1 MKTQNIQFRVPRQR
15 RRCVELYGAN
25 TPFRGHVER
34 NRRAYQ
40 RQDKH
45 NKRGQECDGF

>member
-1 MKTQNIQFRVPRQR
+1 MKTQNIQFQVPKQR
-15 RRCVELYGAN
+15 RRGVELYGAN
-25 TPFRGHVER
+25 TPFRGHIEK

-45 NKRGQECDGF
+45 QKRHVEYN

>member
-1 MKTQNIQFRVPRQR
+1 MKTQNIQFKVPRQR

-25 TPFRGHVER
+25 TPFRGHIEK
-34 NRRAYQ
+34 NRRVYQ

-45 NKRGQECDGF
+45 QKRHAECN

>member
-1 MKTQNIQFRVPRQR
+1 MKTQNIQFKVPRQR

-25 TPFRGHVER
+25 TPFRGHIEK

-45 NKRGQECDGF
+45 QKRHAEWN

>member
-1 MKTQNIQFRVPRQR
+1 MKTQNIQFQIPRQR

-25 TPFRGHVER
+25 TPFRGHVEK

-40 RQDKH
+40 RRSKH
-45 NKRGQECDGF
+45 NKRGQECI

>member
-1 MKTQNIQFRVPRQR
+1 MKTQTTQLKVPRQR

-25 TPFRGHVER
+25 TPFRGHVEK
-34 NRRAYQ
+34 NQRAYQ

-45 NKRGQECDGF
+45 QKRHLEWN